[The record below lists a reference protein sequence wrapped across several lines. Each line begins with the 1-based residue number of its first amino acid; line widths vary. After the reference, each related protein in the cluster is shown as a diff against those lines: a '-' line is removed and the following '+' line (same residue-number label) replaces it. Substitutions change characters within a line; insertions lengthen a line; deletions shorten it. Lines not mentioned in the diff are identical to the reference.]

1 MNFKKIIILGALLL
15 GTFISVMDTTIVN
28 IALPEMLTDFSC
40 TLSQVAWVAT
50 GYTLAFA
57 VMLVA
62 ASKLADHFGRKKAFI
77 FGLALFIFT
86 SFLACIS
93 GSIEML
99 IAIRVIQGLSAAFIV
114 PVTMPIALEIVP
126 EEKKGMII
134 GIWGAFS
141 GLAATL
147 GPVLGGLLTENFN
160 WQSIFFI
167 NIPLGIIA
175 IFFAAIF
182 ITESYDNSANKKVD
196 YIGMLILSGALFCL
210 TFGFAKVSDLG
221 WTSSTFLI
229 FMSISML
236 LLMLFLYIES
246 KIKYPMVPLSM
257 LKVKT
262 FTFSSLTL
270 FMQGLGLTS
279 GTLIITLLL
288 TNLMGKTELE
298 AGLIV
303 SVLALSSMFTSV
315 LSGKLSDKLGG
326 ALFSSLGM
334 MGLTISTYLYSYIRY
349 DSSISLVI
357 ILLCISGLALGLIIG
372 PAMGSGIRL
381 IPPEKIGIASG
392 ILNMM
397 RTVGQ
402 AVGIAILTSVLTT
415 SINHHVDSATKEA
428 VKIVEDNAAFDEMAK
443 TEIIAHLHE
452 SNSNTFDQEKTM
464 KELNQKEEELLSKT
478 PKPYKDKVKEKF
490 KKQREQVIILQN
502 KIAELYNEKISDS
515 FNFTFKIGSII
526 LILGIIFS
534 LFSDISPR
542 KLRVK
547 QEKTSSL

>member
-1 MNFKKIIILGALLL
+1 
-15 GTFISVMDTTIVN
+15 
-28 IALPEMLTDFSC
+28 
-40 TLSQVAWVAT
+40 
-50 GYTLAFA
+50 
-57 VMLVA
+57 
-62 ASKLADHFGRKKAFI
+62 
-77 FGLALFIFT
+77 
-86 SFLACIS
+86 
-93 GSIEML
+93 
-99 IAIRVIQGLSAAFIV
+99 IV
-114 PVTMPIALEIVP
+114 PD
-126 EEKKGMII
+126 EKKGMII

-167 NIPLGIIA
+167 NIPLGLIA
-175 IFFAAIF
+175 IIFAAIF

-221 WTSSTFLI
+221 WTSSTFLV
-229 FMSISML
+229 FMSVSML
-236 LLMLFLYIES
+236 LLIFFFYIES

-288 TNLMGKTELE
+288 TNVMGKTELE

-334 MGLTISTYLYSYIRY
+334 MGLTITTYLYGYIRY
-349 DSSISLVI
+349 DSPISLVI
-357 ILLCISGLALGLIIG
+357 VLLCISGLALGLIIG

-381 IPPEKIGIASG
+381 IPKEKIGIASG

-402 AVGIAILTSVLTT
+402 AVGIAVLTSVLTT
-415 SINHHVDSATKEA
+415 SINHDVDAAKKEA
-428 VKIVEDNAAFDEMAK
+428 VKIIEDNTVFDDIAK
-443 TEIIAHLHE
+443 TEIIARLHE
-452 SNSNTFDQEKTM
+452 SDTFDQEKTI

-478 PKPYKDKVKEKF
+478 PKQYKDKVKESF
-490 KKQREQVIILQN
+490 KKQKEQIIILQN

-526 LILGIIFS
+526 LVIGIIFS

-542 KLRVK
+542 KLRMK
-547 QEKTSSL
+547 QTKTSSL

>member
-1 MNFKKIIILGALLL
+1 
-15 GTFISVMDTTIVN
+15 
-28 IALPEMLTDFSC
+28 
-40 TLSQVAWVAT
+40 
-50 GYTLAFA
+50 
-57 VMLVA
+57 
-62 ASKLADHFGRKKAFI
+62 
-77 FGLALFIFT
+77 
-86 SFLACIS
+86 
-93 GSIEML
+93 
-99 IAIRVIQGLSAAFIV
+99 
-114 PVTMPIALEIVP
+114 
-126 EEKKGMII
+126 MII

-167 NIPLGIIA
+167 NIPLGLIA
-175 IFFAAIF
+175 IIFAAIF

-221 WTSSTFLI
+221 WTSSTFLV
-229 FMSISML
+229 FMSVSML
-236 LLMLFLYIES
+236 LLIFFFYIES

-288 TNLMGKTELE
+288 TNVMGKTELE

-334 MGLTISTYLYSYIRY
+334 MGLTITTYLYGYIRY
-349 DSSISLVI
+349 DSPISLVI
-357 ILLCISGLALGLIIG
+357 VLLCISGLALGLIIG

-381 IPPEKIGIASG
+381 IPKEKIGIASG

-402 AVGIAILTSVLTT
+402 AVGIAVLTSVLTT
-415 SINHHVDSATKEA
+415 SINHDVDAAKKEA
-428 VKIVEDNAAFDEMAK
+428 VKIIEDNTVFDDIAK
-443 TEIIAHLHE
+443 TEIIARLHE
-452 SNSNTFDQEKTM
+452 SDTFDQEKTI

-478 PKPYKDKVKEKF
+478 PKQYKDKVKESF
-490 KKQREQVIILQN
+490 KKQKEQIIILQN

-526 LILGIIFS
+526 LVIGIIFS

-542 KLRVK
+542 KLRMK
-547 QEKTSSL
+547 QTKTSSL